1 MTSRVL
7 KRGREAPATS
17 TNRGLRFWDGRAS
30 EVQQRLAH
38 VGLHDI
44 VQVICVAGA
53 LSHQAYDLL
62 SQDRFGR
69 HYTQAREV
77 CWGLEREGGRA
88 NRDSPRIF
96 EVFSQGW
103 LHLKLLLV
111 IGLSAFHGMCAG
123 WTKKFARDANTKSH
137 KFYRIANEVPTVLLV
152 IIVIL
157 AIVKPF

>member
-1 MTSRVL
+1 MLLEYYLWIKALHIIAMVSWMAAMLYLPRLFVYHTEVAAGSAQSETFKIME
-7 KRGREAPATS
+7 KRLLRYIATPAMIATWFFAILMIIA
-17 TNRGLRFWDGRAS
+17 NP
-30 EVQQRLAH
+30 
-38 VGLHDI
+38 
-44 VQVICVAGA
+44 
-53 LSHQAYDLL
+53 DL
-62 SQDRFGR
+62 
-69 HYTQAREV
+69 
-77 CWGLEREGGRA
+77 
-88 NRDSPRIF
+88 
-96 EVFSQGW
+96 FSQGW